1 VLEYEVHTLIVP
13 LPSHRRE
20 ARPVIVLQGGY
31 EGRWGGDERP
41 VHKFR
46 FRLGVID
53 GPTNTRGPRWM
64 RNDAWVTHQWPLD
77 LGPASW
83 SWPIQDEPT
92 IAHHATIRY
101 SALKAI
107 ETRWIDTIT
116 IAAAIPLTTFAE
128 AALCL
133 WPNAGLK
140 TALEDICQRFSREID
155 VSPYKLN
162 PFLTGVIVQ
171 RFLPIV
177 PLAGVAADVL

>member
-1 VLEYEVHTLIVP
+1 MLEYEVHTLIVP

-20 ARPVIVLQGGY
+20 ARPVIVRQGGGFG
-31 EGRWGGDERP
+31 GRWGGDERP
-41 VHKFR
+41 VHTFR

-64 RNDAWVTHQWPLD
+64 RDDTWVTHQWPLD
-77 LGPASW
+77 LGPVKW
-83 SWPIQDEPT
+83 SWPIQDEIT
-92 IAHHATIRY
+92 IPRY
-101 SALKAI
+101 SDLKI
-107 ETRWIDTIT
+107 TETRWIDTIT

-133 WPNAGLK
+133 WPNAGRK

-177 PLAGVAADVL
+177 PLAGVAADVP